1 MYALSL
7 FYTHFTLWIVAEVK
21 LERRGSGNCLWFSI
35 WGVIPCTLCGFKGSV
50 RHSPLKL
57 CPFRCVFPRAVMQGR
72 GAAESRSVAEQPLL
86 SLLGAD
92 PAHITSPACTLRGSL
107 HQQSRVE
114 QNRYQIFQVVFFFFT
129 ECCLLI
135 EQELSF

>member
-7 FYTHFTLWIVAEVK
+7 FYTHFALWIVAEVK
-21 LERRGSGNCLWFSI
+21 LERRGSGNCLWFSV

-107 HQQSRVE
+107 HQQSTE
-114 QNRYQIFQVVFFFFT
+114 LNRTDTKYFRLFF
-129 ECCLLI
+129 
-135 EQELSF
+135 SFSQSAVCS